1 MDFRLIGA
9 ISFIFTGFTILN
21 RILEGMFITAADM
34 LVVKNLTV
42 FYPFNV
48 FGLFEIPLPNLSF
61 FTTGIPKLIQWDY
74 SFFGG
79 PGMFIQYGLYSLS
92 AAVMF
97 GCILTLLGIG
107 ISYLANK
114 LL

>member
-9 ISFIFTGFTILN
+9 ISFVFTGFTILN
-21 RILEGMFITAADM
+21 RIMEGLFMTAADIT
-34 LVVKNLTV
+34 VIRGLTA
-42 FYPFNV
+42 FNDFSV
-48 FGLFEIPLPNLSF
+48 FGLFSIPLPNVTF

-79 PGMFIQYGLYSLS
+79 PGVFLQYALYSLS

-97 GCILTLLGIG
+97 GCIITLLSIAV
-107 ISYLANK
+107 SYLANK
-114 LL
+114 IL